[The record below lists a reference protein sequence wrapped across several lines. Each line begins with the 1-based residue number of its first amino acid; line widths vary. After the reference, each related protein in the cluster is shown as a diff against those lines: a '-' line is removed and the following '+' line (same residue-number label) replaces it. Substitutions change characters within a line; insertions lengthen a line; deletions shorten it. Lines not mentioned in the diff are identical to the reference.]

1 MRYII
6 IGAGAI
12 GGGIGGRLHESGQEV
27 VLVARGPHLTAL
39 RADGLRFSTPEGG
52 TRTLRVPA
60 VGGPEELELG
70 PEDVLV
76 LAVKTQHSAGLLEAW
91 SGRPV
96 AGGDGTTG
104 GGTAGESLPL
114 LCAQNGVENE
124 RLALRWFRRVYGV
137 AVWMPATHLE
147 PGRVAVP
154 GAPLSGFLHLG
165 RCPAPTGPDPTA
177 HAIAA
182 DLEGA
187 RFRAPVQEDVMRWKY
202 GKLIG
207 NLGNALDALTDPAG
221 PAEQA
226 AVAELYRRARAEGE
240 AVLTAA
246 GIPYASVAEQL
257 EQRGEL
263 MELVP
268 LEGVE
273 LGGSSSRQSLARG
286 AGSIEADYLNGEITL
301 LARLHGVPAPVNE
314 TLRRL
319 ATAYAREGRA
329 PGSLPVAELEALLA
343 R

>member
-1 MRYII
+1 
-6 IGAGAI
+6 
-12 GGGIGGRLHESGQEV
+12 
-27 VLVARGPHLTAL
+27 
-39 RADGLRFSTPEGG
+39 
-52 TRTLRVPA
+52 
-60 VGGPEELELG
+60 
-70 PEDVLV
+70 
-76 LAVKTQHSAGLLEAW
+76 
-91 SGRPV
+91 
-96 AGGDGTTG
+96 
-104 GGTAGESLPL
+104 
-114 LCAQNGVENE
+114 
-124 RLALRWFRRVYGV
+124 
-137 AVWMPATHLE
+137 MPATHLE

-165 RCPAPTGPDPTA
+165 RCPAPTGPDATA

-182 DLEGA
+182 DLERA

-221 PAEQA
+221 PAEEA

-257 EQRGEL
+257 EQRGDL
-263 MELVP
+263 MDLVP

-286 AGSIEADYLNGEITL
+286 AGSIEADYLNGEIAL
-301 LARLHGVPAPVNE
+301 LGRLHGVPAPVNE

-343 R
+343 G

>member
-12 GGGIGGRLHESGQEV
+12 GGGIGGRLYESGQDV
-27 VLVARGPHLTAL
+27 VLVARGPHLAAL
-39 RADGLRFSTPEGG
+39 RDGGLRFTTPEGS
-52 TRTLRVPA
+52 RTLPVPA
-60 VGGPEELELG
+60 VGGPGELELG

-76 LAVKTQHSAGLLEAW
+76 LAVKAQHTAGLLEAW
-91 SGRPV
+91 SARPV
-96 AGGDGTTG
+96 TGGGPDG
-104 GGTAGESLPL
+104 GGTAGELLPL

-137 AVWMPATHLE
+137 SVWMPATHLE

-165 RCPAPTGPDPTA
+165 RCPAPTGPDDTA
-177 HAIAA
+177 QAIAA
-182 DLEGA
+182 DLEKA
-187 RFRAPVQEDVMRWKY
+187 HFRAPVQEDVMRWKY

-207 NLGNALDALTDPAG
+207 NLGNALDALADPV
-221 PAEQA
+221 EQA

-246 GIPYASVAEQL
+246 GIPYASIAEQL
-257 EQRGEL
+257 EQRRDL
-263 MELVP
+263 MDLVP

-286 AGSIEADYLNGEITL
+286 TGSIEADYLNGEITL
-301 LARLHGVPAPVNE
+301 LARLHGVPAPLNE
-314 TLRRL
+314 ALQRL

-329 PGSLPVAELEALLA
+329 PGSLPTAELKALLA